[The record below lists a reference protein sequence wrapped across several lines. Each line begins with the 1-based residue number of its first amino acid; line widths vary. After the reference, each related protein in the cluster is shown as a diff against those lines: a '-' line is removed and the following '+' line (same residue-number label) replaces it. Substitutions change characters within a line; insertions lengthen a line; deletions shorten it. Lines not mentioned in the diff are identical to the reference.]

1 MKKML
6 WTLPLFFFA
15 SLAQAHVGHDHVS
28 FMDGLVHPFG
38 FDHLLAMVAVG
49 LWSARMFTGKS
60 RFIAPMVFVSSLVMG
75 ASLAHFTGGEFAL
88 AERLIAASVV
98 AFGALLVFPQIS
110 KGLGFGLIIGAGW
123 VHGWAH
129 GVEATV
135 GGVFALYV
143 AGFVLTT
150 AVLHIAGV
158 LAGTRLLAAR
168 VWLWRAVG
176 VAIGSYG
183 ALLLAGV

>member
-1 MKKML
+1 MKKAL
-6 WTLPLFFFA
+6 WILPLFLFA
-15 SLAQAHVGHDHVS
+15 SLAQAHVGHEHVS

-49 LWSARMFTGKS
+49 LWSARVFTGNM
-60 RFIAPMVFVSSLVMG
+60 RFIAPAVFVTSLVVG

-88 AERLIAASVV
+88 AEQLIAVSVM

-110 KGLGFGLIIGAGW
+110 KVLGFVLIAASGL

-158 LAGTRLLAAR
+158 LAGTRLLVAR
-168 VWLWRAVG
+168 VWLWRVVG
-176 VAIGSYG
+176 VSIGTYG